1 MRHAIAVLLLVA
13 ILMPAPLA
21 SSDWSDVP
29 AAIHAVTSLITET
42 QDPPI
47 AAAVVARTDF
57 HAGIVSAAV
66 RARQDGTITARESLR
81 IRIAMLSPAF
91 RQAAEDLAVIQ
102 IAFSGSDDV
111 PVDANGQINRTAI
124 DWSNLPAFLEALIPL
139 LIQLLQLFGIS

>member
-1 MRHAIAVLLLVA
+1 MIRAIVIAVVCLLPSPMA
-13 ILMPAPLA
+13 G
-21 SSDWSDVP
+21 DWSDVP

-42 QDPPI
+42 QDPAP
-47 AAAVVARTDF
+47 VARTDF